1 MGSVQRFFAAR
12 FSAVVLLS
20 ATYGRTG
27 FRSPKLYRGFES
39 LRKSLDYPL
48 SE

>member
-12 FSAVVLLS
+12 FSVVLLS